1 MLSSN
6 PMTRRAGLS
15 ERHFDDLLVD
25 VEARAVAVAGQE
37 VHLTRT
43 EFDLLRLF
51 IDHPRQALSRQ
62 RILGL
67 VWGGAWFGDDHL
79 VSVHVSN
86 LRQKIAE
93 RRRPRRLISTIHGYG
108 YRFDGVESSGGVSSR
123 RGQLDVG

>member
-6 PMTRRAGLS
+6 PTTSRAGFS
-15 ERHFDDLLVD
+15 VRHFDDFIVD
-25 VEARAVAVAGQE
+25 VEARTVAVAGQD

-67 VWGGAWFGDDHL
+67 VWGDSWFGDDHL

-93 RRRPRRLISTIHGYG
+93 RRRHRRLISTIHGYG
-108 YRFDGVESSGGVSSR
+108 YRFDGVESSAAVSGR
-123 RGQLDVG
+123 RGHLDVG